1 MSIRAAH
8 NGSKGNFQSS
18 SKGSFQSGSKGGTR
32 IDYDKSPAIAHGAL
46 HAVVCE
52 QAG

>member
-8 NGSKGNFQSS
+8 NGSKGNFQS
-18 SKGSFQSGSKGGTR
+18 SFQSGSKGGTR